1 MAIRKNKKNEIK
13 RISLY
18 QILCENGSF
27 DRGIFFVYFNRG
39 RKQFL
44 CNLPD
49 AAGRIYLRHLGIYV
63 TIKVLPVKNR
73 GCAKIIG

>member
-27 DRGIFFVYFNRG
+27 DRGIFFVDFNRD

-44 CNLPD
+44 CNLTD
-49 AAGRIYLRHLGIYV
+49 TAGRIYLRHFGIYV
-63 TIKVLPVKNR
+63 TIKVLPVKKQR
-73 GCAKIIG
+73 LCKKIG